1 MKRAVLS
8 IIALLLISPV
18 CVMAQ
23 NTDWDKVLDRYED
36 ICGQCITLRD
46 RIVAGE
52 PVSDRAV
59 TSLLQELSQLR
70 STLQNASGSMTDE
83 QKKRFAT
90 IRDSYSGT
98 ATAQEPTVEKETDT
112 RPIKSNAAKPQEN
125 KQPTI
130 QKTTLVPEYS
140 ALEIT
145 HPSITEQQISVPKRI
160 ETDNK
165 STQNLPQTGTAVSS
179 DHDSKKKLP
188 EFEAY
193 ITAGYNRN
201 LVFGGMIAVGRKP
214 FRSGYI
220 SVLTNGSLNSSDYSC
235 LSNGNI
241 QGGGTFWGDGST
253 ADNALFITG
262 GLSVWNSRSGNVSS
276 YLGAGYGI
284 NERLWRDISGKWAIV
299 SDLSGRGIALQAAS
313 AFRFNH
319 IALSPSLIYMPSTN
333 YLLPS
338 IGLGYSF

>member
-18 CVMAQ
+18 YIMAQ
-23 NTDWDKVLDRYED
+23 NTNWDKVLDRYED

-70 STLQNASGSMTDE
+70 NTLQNASGSMTDE
-83 QKKRFAT
+83 QKKRFAA

-98 ATAQEPTVEKETDT
+98 AIVQGPINQEQTLPTKSQASKPHSEPSTDT
-112 RPIKSNAAKPQEN
+112 NPIRVPDLSVLAIAHPTKSEPQVM
-125 KQPTI
+125 
-130 QKTTLVPEYS
+130 VPS
-140 ALEIT
+140 
-145 HPSITEQQISVPKRI
+145 RI
-160 ETDNK
+160 EAHDQLLNNQSLVQQPI
-165 STQNLPQTGTAVSS
+165 STERKNNQL
-179 DHDSKKKLP
+179 DI
-188 EFEAY
+188 EAY
-193 ITAGYNRN
+193 IIAGYNRSP
-201 LVFGGMIAVGRKP
+201 VFGGMITVGRKS
-214 FRSGYI
+214 FWSGYI
-220 SVLTNGSLNSSDYSC
+220 SVLTNGSFKGSDYSC

-241 QGGGTFWGDGST
+241 QGGGVFWGDGSV

-262 GLSVWNSRSGNVSS
+262 GLSVWSNRSGIVSV
-276 YLGAGYGI
+276 YLGTGYGI
-284 NERLWRDISGKWAIV
+284 NEHLWRDISGKWAVV
-299 SDLSGRGIALQAAS
+299 SDLSGRGIVFQAAA

-319 IALSPSLIYMPSTN
+319 VALSPSLIYMPSTN
-333 YLLPS
+333 YILPS

>member
-8 IIALLLISPV
+8 LIALLLISPAY
-18 CVMAQ
+18 VMAE

-46 RIVAGE
+46 RIVAGN
-52 PVSDRAV
+52 PVSDKAV

-70 STLQNASGSMTDE
+70 NTLQNASGSMTDE
-83 QKKRFAT
+83 QKKRFAA

-98 ATAQEPTVEKETDT
+98 TTSQESTAETDT
-112 RPIKSNAAKPQEN
+112 NPAKTTTVKSQEH
-125 KQPTI
+125 QQLII
-130 QKTTLVPEYS
+130 QKTVQSPDLS
-140 ALEIT
+140 GLEIT
-145 HPSITEQQISVPKRI
+145 TPTTSEQQIIVPSKI
-160 ETDNK
+160 GTDHKITNNPLVTE
-165 STQNLPQTGTAVSS
+165 STIS
-179 DHDSKKKLP
+179 HDFEL
-188 EFEAY
+188 EAY

-220 SVLTNGSLNSSDYSC
+220 SVLTNGSFKGSDYSC

-241 QGGGTFWGDGST
+241 QGGGVFWGDGSVT
-253 ADNALFITG
+253 DNALFITG
-262 GLSVWNSRSGNVSS
+262 GLSVWNSRTGNISA

-299 SDLSGRGIALQAAS
+299 SDLSGRGMLFQAAA
-313 AFRFNH
+313 AFRFTY

>member
-8 IIALLLISPV
+8 IIALLLICPV
-18 CVMAQ
+18 YIMAQ

-46 RIVAGE
+46 RIVSGE

-70 STLQNASGSMTDE
+70 NTLQNASGSMTDE
-83 QKKRFAT
+83 QKKRFAA

-98 ATAQEPTVEKETDT
+98 TTSQESTAETDT
-112 RPIKSNAAKPQEN
+112 NPAKTTTVKSQEH
-125 KQPTI
+125 QQLII
-130 QKTTLVPEYS
+130 QKTVQSPDLS
-140 ALEIT
+140 GLEIT
-145 HPSITEQQISVPKRI
+145 TPTTSEQQIIVPSKI
-160 ETDNK
+160 GTDHKITNNPLVTE
-165 STQNLPQTGTAVSS
+165 STIS
-179 DHDSKKKLP
+179 HDFEL
-188 EFEAY
+188 EAY

-220 SVLTNGSLNSSDYSC
+220 SVLTNGSLKSADYSC

-241 QGGGTFWGDGST
+241 QGGGVFWGDGSV

-262 GLSVWNSRSGNVSS
+262 GLSVWNSRSGNLSA

-299 SDLSGRGIALQAAS
+299 SDLSGRGMLFQAAA
-313 AFRFNH
+313 AFRFTH

>member
-8 IIALLLISPV
+8 IIALLLICPV
-18 CVMAQ
+18 YIMAQ

-46 RIVAGE
+46 RIVSGE

-70 STLQNASGSMTDE
+70 NTLQNASGSMTDE
-83 QKKRFAT
+83 QKKRFAA

-98 ATAQEPTVEKETDT
+98 TTNQESTAETDT
-112 RPIKSNAAKPQEN
+112 NPAKTTTVKSQEH
-125 KQPTI
+125 QQLII
-130 QKTTLVPEYS
+130 QKTVQSPDLS
-140 ALEIT
+140 GLEIT
-145 HPSITEQQISVPKRI
+145 TPTTSEQQIIVPSKI
-160 ETDNK
+160 GTDHKITNNPLVTE
-165 STQNLPQTGTAVSS
+165 STVS
-179 DHDSKKKLP
+179 HDFEL
-188 EFEAY
+188 EAY

-220 SVLTNGSLNSSDYSC
+220 SVLTNGSFKGSDYSC

-241 QGGGTFWGDGST
+241 QGGGVFWGDGSV

-262 GLSVWNSRSGNVSS
+262 GLSVWNSRSGNLSA

-299 SDLSGRGIALQAAS
+299 SDLSGRGMLFQAAA
-313 AFRFNH
+313 AFRFTH

>member
-18 CVMAQ
+18 YVMAQ

-83 QKKRFAT
+83 QKKRFAA

-98 ATAQEPTVEKETDT
+98 PTSQESTAETDINPT
-112 RPIKSNAAKPQEN
+112 KSSVIKSQEH
-125 KQPTI
+125 QHPII
-130 QKTTLVPEYS
+130 QKTVQSPDLS
-140 ALEIT
+140 GLEIT
-145 HPSITEQQISVPKRI
+145 TPTTSEQQIIVPSKI
-160 ETDNK
+160 GTDHKITNNPLVTE
-165 STQNLPQTGTAVSS
+165 STIS
-179 DHDSKKKLP
+179 HDFEL
-188 EFEAY
+188 EAY

-220 SVLTNGSLNSSDYSC
+220 SVLTNGSFKVSDYSC

-241 QGGGTFWGDGST
+241 QGGGVFWGDGSV

-262 GLSVWNSRSGNVSS
+262 GLSVWNSRTGNISA

-299 SDLSGRGIALQAAS
+299 SDLSGRGMLFQAAA
-313 AFRFNH
+313 AFRFTH

>member
-18 CVMAQ
+18 YIMAQ
-23 NTDWDKVLDRYED
+23 NTNWDKVLDRYED

-83 QKKRFAT
+83 QRMRFAA

-98 ATAQEPTVEKETDT
+98 TSSQESTAGTDT
-112 RPIKSNAAKPQEN
+112 NSPKTTTVKSQEHQQPI
-125 KQPTI
+125 I
-130 QKTTLVPEYS
+130 QKIVQSPDLS
-140 ALEIT
+140 GLEIT
-145 HPSITEQQISVPKRI
+145 TPTTSEQQIIVPSKI
-160 ETDNK
+160 GTDHKITNNPLVTE
-165 STQNLPQTGTAVSS
+165 STVS
-179 DHDSKKKLP
+179 HDFEL
-188 EFEAY
+188 EAY

-201 LVFGGMIAVGRKP
+201 LVFGGMIAVGSKP

-220 SVLTNGSLNSSDYSC
+220 SVLTNGSFRGSDYSC
-235 LSNGNI
+235 LSNGII
-241 QGGGTFWGDGST
+241 QGGGVFWGDGSV

-262 GLSVWNSRSGNVSS
+262 GLSVWNSRTGNISA

-299 SDLSGRGIALQAAS
+299 SDLSGRGMLFQAAA
-313 AFRFNH
+313 AFRFTH

>member
-98 ATAQEPTVEKETDT
+98 TTSQESTAETDINLT
-112 RPIKSNAAKPQEN
+112 KSTDVKSQEHQHPI
-125 KQPTI
+125 I
-130 QKTTLVPEYS
+130 QKTVQSPDLS
-140 ALEIT
+140 GLDIT
-145 HPSITEQQISVPKRI
+145 PPTTSEQQIIVPSKI
-160 ETDNK
+160 GTDHKITNNTLVTE
-165 STQNLPQTGTAVSS
+165 STIS
-179 DHDSKKKLP
+179 HDFEL
-188 EFEAY
+188 EAY

-220 SVLTNGSLNSSDYSC
+220 SVLTNGSFKGSDYSC

-241 QGGGTFWGDGST
+241 QGGGVFWGDGSV

-262 GLSVWNSRSGNVSS
+262 GLSVWNSRTGIISA

-284 NERLWRDISGKWAIV
+284 NESLWRDISGKWAIV
-299 SDLSGRGIALQAAS
+299 SDLSGRGIVLQAAA

>member
-8 IIALLLISPV
+8 LIALLLVSPIY
-18 CVMAQ
+18 VMAQ

-46 RIVAGE
+46 RIVSGE

-70 STLQNASGSMTDE
+70 NTLQNASGSMTDE
-83 QKKRFAT
+83 QKKRFAA

-98 ATAQEPTVEKETDT
+98 TTSQESTAETDT
-112 RPIKSNAAKPQEN
+112 NPAKTTTVKSQEH
-125 KQPTI
+125 QQLII
-130 QKTTLVPEYS
+130 QKTVQSPDLS
-140 ALEIT
+140 GLEIT
-145 HPSITEQQISVPKRI
+145 PPTTSEQQIIVPSKI
-160 ETDNK
+160 GTDHKITNNPLVTE
-165 STQNLPQTGTAVSS
+165 STVS
-179 DHDSKKKLP
+179 HD
-188 EFEAY
+188 FELEAF

-220 SVLTNGSLNSSDYSC
+220 SVLTNGSFKGSDYSC

-241 QGGGTFWGDGST
+241 QGGGVFWGDGSV

-262 GLSVWNSRSGNVSS
+262 GLSVWNSRTGNISA

-284 NERLWRDISGKWAIV
+284 NERLWRDISGKWAVV
-299 SDLSGRGIALQAAS
+299 SDLSGRGIVFQAAA

-319 IALSPSLIYMPSTN
+319 VALSPSLIYMPSTN

>member
-8 IIALLLISPV
+8 LIALLLISPAY
-18 CVMAQ
+18 VMAQ

-46 RIVAGE
+46 RIVSGE

-70 STLQNASGSMTDE
+70 NTLQNASGSMTDE
-83 QKKRFAT
+83 QKKRFAA

-98 ATAQEPTVEKETDT
+98 TTSQESTAETDT
-112 RPIKSNAAKPQEN
+112 NPAKTTTVKSQEHQQPI
-125 KQPTI
+125 I
-130 QKTTLVPEYS
+130 QKTVQSPDLS
-140 ALEIT
+140 GLEIT
-145 HPSITEQQISVPKRI
+145 TPTTSEQQIIVPSKI
-160 ETDNK
+160 GTDHKITNNPLVTE
-165 STQNLPQTGTAVSS
+165 STVS
-179 DHDSKKKLP
+179 HDFEL
-188 EFEAY
+188 EAY
-193 ITAGYNRN
+193 ITTGYNRN
-201 LVFGGMIAVGRKP
+201 MVFGGMISVGRKP

-220 SVLTNGSLNSSDYSC
+220 SVLTNGSFKGSDYSC

-241 QGGGTFWGDGST
+241 QGGGVFWGDGSV

-262 GLSVWNSRSGNVSS
+262 GLSVWNSRTGNISA

-284 NERLWRDISGKWAIV
+284 NERLWRDISGKWAVV
-299 SDLSGRGIALQAAS
+299 SDLSGRGIVFQAAA

-319 IALSPSLIYMPSTN
+319 VALSPSLIYMPSTN
-333 YLLPS
+333 YILPS

>member
-8 IIALLLISPV
+8 IIALLLISPAYV
-18 CVMAQ
+18 IAQ
-23 NTDWDKVLDRYED
+23 NADWDKVLDRYED

-46 RIVAGE
+46 RIVSGE

-70 STLQNASGSMTDE
+70 NTLQNASGSMTDE
-83 QKKRFAT
+83 QKKRFAA

-98 ATAQEPTVEKETDT
+98 TTSQESTADTDT
-112 RPIKSNAAKPQEN
+112 NPAKTTTVKSQEH
-125 KQPTI
+125 QQLII
-130 QKTTLVPEYS
+130 QKTVQSPDLS
-140 ALEIT
+140 GLEIT
-145 HPSITEQQISVPKRI
+145 TPTTSEQQIIVPSKI
-160 ETDNK
+160 GTDHKITNNPLVTE
-165 STQNLPQTGTAVSS
+165 STVS
-179 DHDSKKKLP
+179 HDFEL
-188 EFEAY
+188 EAY

-220 SVLTNGSLNSSDYSC
+220 SVLTNGSFKGSDYSC

-241 QGGGTFWGDGST
+241 QGGGVFWGDGSV

-262 GLSVWNSRSGNVSS
+262 GLSVWNSRTGNISA

-284 NERLWRDISGKWAIV
+284 NERLWRDISGKWAVV
-299 SDLSGRGIALQAAS
+299 SDLSGRGIVFQAAAS
-313 AFRFNH
+313 FRFNH
-319 IALSPSLIYMPSTN
+319 VALSPSLIYMPSTN
-333 YLLPS
+333 YILPS

>member
-8 IIALLLISPV
+8 LIALLLISPV
-18 CVMAQ
+18 YVMAQ

-70 STLQNASGSMTDE
+70 NTLQNASGSMTDE
-83 QKKRFAT
+83 QKKRFAA

-98 ATAQEPTVEKETDT
+98 PTSQESTAETDINPT
-112 RPIKSNAAKPQEN
+112 KSSVIKSQEH
-125 KQPTI
+125 QHPII
-130 QKTTLVPEYS
+130 QKTVQSPDLS
-140 ALEIT
+140 GLEIT
-145 HPSITEQQISVPKRI
+145 TPTTSEQQIIVPSKI
-160 ETDNK
+160 GTDHKITNNPLVTE
-165 STQNLPQTGTAVSS
+165 STIS
-179 DHDSKKKLP
+179 HDFEL
-188 EFEAY
+188 EAY

-220 SVLTNGSLNSSDYSC
+220 SVLTNGSFKVSDYSC

-241 QGGGTFWGDGST
+241 QGGGVFWEDGSV

-262 GLSVWNSRSGNVSS
+262 GLSVWNSRTGNISA

-299 SDLSGRGIALQAAS
+299 SDLSGRGLLFQAAA
-313 AFRFNH
+313 AFRFTH

>member
-18 CVMAQ
+18 YVMAQ

-46 RIVAGE
+46 RIVSGE

-70 STLQNASGSMTDE
+70 NTLQNASGSMTDE
-83 QKKRFAT
+83 QKKRFAA

-98 ATAQEPTVEKETDT
+98 TTSQESTAETDT
-112 RPIKSNAAKPQEN
+112 NPAKTTTVKSQEH
-125 KQPTI
+125 QQLII
-130 QKTTLVPEYS
+130 QKTVQSPDLS
-140 ALEIT
+140 GLEIT
-145 HPSITEQQISVPKRI
+145 TPTTSEQQIIVPSKI
-160 ETDNK
+160 GTDHKITNNPLVTE
-165 STQNLPQTGTAVSS
+165 STVS
-179 DHDSKKKLP
+179 HDFEL
-188 EFEAY
+188 EAY

-220 SVLTNGSLNSSDYSC
+220 SVLTNGSFKGSDYSC

-241 QGGGTFWGDGST
+241 QGGGVFWGDGSV

-262 GLSVWNSRSGNVSS
+262 GLSVWNSRTGNISA

-299 SDLSGRGIALQAAS
+299 SDLSGRGIVFQAAA

-319 IALSPSLIYMPSTN
+319 VALSPSLIYMPSTN
-333 YLLPS
+333 YILPS

>member
-8 IIALLLISPV
+8 LIALLLISPV
-18 CVMAQ
+18 YIMAQ
-23 NTDWDKVLDRYED
+23 NTNWDKVLDRYED

-46 RIVAGE
+46 RIVAGN
-52 PVSDRAV
+52 PVSDKAV

-70 STLQNASGSMTDE
+70 NTLQNASGSMTDE
-83 QKKRFAT
+83 QKKRFTA

-98 ATAQEPTVEKETDT
+98 ANVHEPINQEQTLPTKSQASKPHSEPSTDT
-112 RPIKSNAAKPQEN
+112 NPIRVSDLSGLAIAHPTKSEPQVMVPSKIEAHDQLLNNQSLVQQPISTERKSNQLD
-125 KQPTI
+125 I
-130 QKTTLVPEYS
+130 
-140 ALEIT
+140 
-145 HPSITEQQISVPKRI
+145 
-160 ETDNK
+160 
-165 STQNLPQTGTAVSS
+165 
-179 DHDSKKKLP
+179 
-188 EFEAY
+188 EAY
-193 ITAGYNRN
+193 ITAGYNRSP
-201 LVFGGMIAVGRKP
+201 VFGGMITVGRKS

-220 SVLTNGSLNSSDYSC
+220 SVLTNGSLKSADYSC

-241 QGGGTFWGDGST
+241 QGGGVFWGDGSV

-262 GLSVWNSRSGNVSS
+262 GLSVWNSRTGNISA

-299 SDLSGRGIALQAAS
+299 SDLSGRGMLFQAAA
-313 AFRFNH
+313 AFRFTH

-333 YLLPS
+333 HLLPS